1 MIKTIRLTNFF
12 GFKEEE
18 INLHQETNL
27 LIGINGS
34 GKSNL
39 LKAIQLLK
47 VGVEGNANDTALKEL
62 VINKWG
68 GFDNIYCKGRG
79 DSNFKNSIGLE
90 FIFNGD
96 ILSEYGSYE
105 FRSDVT
111 YKIVLLRKG
120 STDNYSISESILFSD
135 TGFHFLDFINGRGKV
150 QERIEYGNVRPIQ
163 YDDYDAQELVLSK
176 ISDFDKDRYL
186 PLVMIKNAIKD
197 IAVYTYFDTT
207 ADSKIRKAM
216 SATSAEKKLLPD
228 GSNLPQILNLIKIN
242 YKDSFRRIQNRL
254 QDVNPMFS
262 GFDFNFLGS
271 GVFELMLDEKELNT
285 SVHITHISD
294 GTLRY
299 LCILAILYNPNR
311 GKFVCIDEPEVGL
324 HPDMIYNI
332 ATAIKEAAL
341 ETTFIIATH
350 SENVLNTFKVEN
362 IRVFE
367 KDESNCT
374 IVQEFSEEDFSG
386 WYDEFSPG
394 NMWRAGDL
402 GGKRW

>member
-1 MIKTIRLTNFF
+1 MIKTVKLTNFF
-12 GFKEEE
+12 GFKEEVV
-18 INLHQETNL
+18 NLHKRTNL
-27 LIGINGS
+27 LVGINGS

-47 VGVEGNANDTALKEL
+47 VGVEGNANDTALKYL
-62 VINKWG
+62 IISKWG
-68 GFDNIYCKGRG
+68 GFDNIYCKSRG

-90 FIFNGD
+90 FIFDGD
-96 ILSEYGSYE
+96 ILSEYGPYE
-105 FRSDVT
+105 FRGDVT
-111 YKIVLLRKG
+111 YKIILLRKG
-120 STDNYSISESILFSD
+120 STDNYSISESIALDS
-135 TGFHFLDFINGRGKV
+135 GFQFLNFINGSGRV
-150 QERIEYGNVRPIQ
+150 QERLGDGEVRPVQ
-163 YDDYDAQELVLSK
+163 YDDYDSQELVLSK
-176 ISDFDKDRYL
+176 ISDFDRDRYL
-186 PLVMIKNAIKD
+186 PLVLVKNAIKD
-197 IAVYTYFDTT
+197 IAVYNYFDTT
-207 ADSKIRKAM
+207 AESKIRKAM
-216 SATSAEKKLLPD
+216 IATSSERKLLPD
-228 GSNLPQILNLIKIN
+228 GSNLPQILNLIKIKH
-242 YKDSFRRIQNRL
+242 KDSFRKIQAKL
-254 QDVNPMFS
+254 HDVNEMFS

-271 GVFELMLDEKELNT
+271 GVFELMLDEKELNS

-299 LCILAILYNPNR
+299 LCLLSILYNPNR

-332 ATAIKEAAL
+332 ASAIEEAGL
-341 ETTFIIATH
+341 DTTFIIATH
-350 SENVLNTFKVEN
+350 SENVLNAFNIEN

-367 KDESNCT
+367 KDENNCT